1 MDLAYL
7 TDLITYWR
15 DEYEW
20 REQERRLNAFDH
32 YKTRIDDLD
41 IHFIHQRSPEPDAL
55 PIIITHG
62 WPGSIAEFTKIIG
75 PLSDPVAHG
84 GNADDAFHVVAAS
97 MPGYGFSDK
106 PHRPGFGLEQIAE
119 VNARLMARLGYE
131 RYGIQGGDWG
141 SIVSRWHAFN
151 HPDNAVGL
159 HINMVVAG
167 PPRGVDD
174 PNAGVP
180 PEELARSRERQAF
193 YNTDEN
199 GYARIQGTKPQ
210 TLGYALND
218 SPAGQAAWIVEKF
231 RAWCDCDGDPETIF
245 TKDEL
250 LTNVM
255 LYWVNET
262 ATSSARLYYESGRA
276 PTSRP
281 MGRVEVPT
289 GAAIFPKEL
298 FIAPRKWVEAGVQ
311 PGPLDR
317 DAPWRSLRCHGAAG
331 AAGRGPP
338 DVLRGSPVAKMS
350 AETPAPAPTAGRPSR
365 VPGIGLGTAVV
376 SLLLLPTA
384 ALGYR
389 SGLVPLT
396 TAFALLA
403 GGTLAGAV
411 GALVS
416 GVGVVGSS
424 RRGWRRGVTVGASG
438 LAIGVVT
445 VGLPAL
451 QIVAARGLPAI
462 HDVTTDTADRPGSW
476 PSCRCVR
483 MRPTRPTTTSPSQ
496 PRNETRIRICDRR

>member
-1 MDLAYL
+1 VTRHLPVALVILVALGCGPTGGPTSGAMTDQPVVTDVPDDPTAILPFEIQVPDAVLEDLEARLALTRLPDQLDGVGWDYGMDLAYL

-15 DEYEW
+15 EEFDW

-41 IHFIHQRSPEPDAL
+41 IHFIHQRSPDADAL

-75 PLSDPVAHG
+75 PLTDPVAHG
-84 GNADDAFHVVAAS
+84 GNAADAFHVVAAS

-106 PHRPGFGLEQIAE
+106 PRRPGFGPEQIAE
-119 VNARLMARLGYE
+119 VNAQLMARLGYE

-159 HINMVVAG
+159 HINMVVAA
-167 PPRGVDD
+167 PPRDVDD
-174 PNAGVP
+174 PNEGVP

-199 GYARIQGTKPQ
+199 GYSRIQGTRPQ

-281 MGRVEVPT
+281 MGWIEVPT
-289 GAAIFPKEL
+289 GAAIFPQEL
-298 FIAPRKWVEAGVQ
+298 SIAPRKWVEAGYNLVHWTEMPRGGHFAAMEQ
-311 PGPLDR
+311 PELLVAD
-317 DAPWRSLRCHGAAG
+317 LRTFFAG
-331 AAGRGPP
+331 
-338 DVLRGSPVAKMS
+338 LR
-350 AETPAPAPTAGRPSR
+350 
-365 VPGIGLGTAVV
+365 
-376 SLLLLPTA
+376 
-384 ALGYR
+384 
-389 SGLVPLT
+389 
-396 TAFALLA
+396 
-403 GGTLAGAV
+403 
-411 GALVS
+411 
-416 GVGVVGSS
+416 
-424 RRGWRRGVTVGASG
+424 
-438 LAIGVVT
+438 
-445 VGLPAL
+445 
-451 QIVAARGLPAI
+451 
-462 HDVTTDTADRPGSW
+462 
-476 PSCRCVR
+476 
-483 MRPTRPTTTSPSQ
+483 
-496 PRNETRIRICDRR
+496 